1 MSDKM
6 KNEFT
11 LILTVVNRGFADTAI
26 NAARE
31 AGARGGTIF
40 YARGTGVHEVEK
52 FFAVSIQP
60 EKEVVLTLVKK
71 DETQNVMEL
80 IVKATGLRTEGK
92 GLSIA
97 LPVSNVAG
105 ISAYDEGFREEE
117 EGPEHV

>member
-1 MSDKM
+1 MSDKA

-11 LILTVVNRGFADTAI
+11 LILTVVNRGFADTVV

-31 AGARGGTIF
+31 AGARGSTIF

-52 FFAVSIQP
+52 FFAISIEP
-60 EKEVVLTLVKK
+60 EKEVLLTLVKK
-71 DETQNVMEL
+71 EETRNIMEH
-80 IVKATGLRTEGK
+80 IVKMAGLKTEGK

-105 ISAYDEGFREEE
+105 ISVYDE
-117 EGPEHV
+117 HAQKI

>member
-1 MSDKM
+1 MSDKA

-11 LILTVVNRGFADTAI
+11 LIMTVVNRGFADTVVS
-26 NAARE
+26 AAKE

-52 FFAVSIQP
+52 FFDISIQP

-71 DETQNVMEL
+71 EETRNIMEQ
-80 IVKATGLRTEGK
+80 IVKMAGLKTEGK
-92 GLSIA
+92 GLAIA

-105 ISAYDEGFREEE
+105 VSVYDESCQRE
-117 EGPEHV
+117 GAAFK

>member
-1 MSDKM
+1 MSDHV

-11 LILTVVNRGFADTAI
+11 LILTIVNRGFADMVVH
-26 NAARE
+26 AARE
-31 AGARGGTIF
+31 AGARGGTIL

-71 DETQNVMEL
+71 EETRSVMEH
-80 IVKATGLRTEGK
+80 IVRASGLRTEGK
-92 GLSIA
+92 GLSLA

-105 ISAYDEGFREEE
+105 ISAYSEHFRKEDERER
-117 EGPEHV
+117 PD

>member
-1 MSDKM
+1 MSDNA

-52 FFAVSIQP
+52 FFAISIQP

-71 DETQNVMEL
+71 EETPRVMEH
-80 IVKATGLRTEGK
+80 IVRAAGLRTEGK

-105 ISAYDEGFREEE
+105 ISAYDEHFQSEAEKLE
-117 EGPEHV
+117 

>member
-1 MSDKM
+1 MSDKA

-11 LILTVVNRGFADTAI
+11 LILTVVNRGFADTVI

-31 AGARGGTIF
+31 AGARGSTIF

-60 EKEVVLTLVKK
+60 EKEVLLTLVRKE
-71 DETQNVMEL
+71 ETRNVMES
-80 IVKATGLRTEGK
+80 IVKTAGLKTEGK
-92 GLSIA
+92 GLAIA

-105 ISAYDEGFREEE
+105 ISVYDEACQREGAESK
-117 EGPEHV
+117 